1 MYIFLLINDTVWNY
15 IAVIVDCK
23 DMMII
28 DQTILMIIL
37 FGTVKTVK
45 A

>member
-1 MYIFLLINDTVWNY
+1 MM
-15 IAVIVDCK
+15 
-23 DMMII
+23 MMII